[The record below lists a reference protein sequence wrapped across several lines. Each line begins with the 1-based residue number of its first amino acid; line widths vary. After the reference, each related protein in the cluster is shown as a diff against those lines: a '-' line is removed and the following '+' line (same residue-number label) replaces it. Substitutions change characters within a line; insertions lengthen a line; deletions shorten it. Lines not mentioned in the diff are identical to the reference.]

1 MNLEHDTVKV
11 YNLLSNVT
19 LTITEAKLNLEFNY
33 LGDILGQNCVRLS
46 DAALDDL
53 LFSKICF
60 IKISGKFLCMNIG
73 VAQVRS
79 ALYRFFIVKELPFIS
94 LGDVAFNF

>member
-19 LTITEAKLNLEFNY
+19 LTTIEAKLNLKFNY
-33 LGDILGQNCVRLS
+33 LGDILGQHCVQLS
-46 DAALDDL
+46 GAALDDL